1 MSTDALP
8 LFLRSL
14 GLFTMLREHE
24 AAITRAETDNWGYRR
39 FLRHLA
45 ETEANSRLARRVE
58 RLLKESGLPANETLA
73 ALDPAKFSPQ
83 PRRLLPTLRSG
94 EFVRRGDSICA
105 FGLPGTGKS
114 AFVCALCR
122 DLVEQHQLKV
132 LFQPAFKLVTRL
144 LVAKRDLQLPA
155 ALTKLNRFDVIVVDD
170 ISYITQTVE
179 ENDVLFAF
187 FAERY
192 ERQKSVIVTS
202 NLVYSQWGQ
211 IFKNSMTAAAIIDR
225 LIHRGTQLEFEG
237 ESFRARAAKE
247 RKRQA

>member
-1 MSTDALP
+1 MSADALP

-14 GLFTMLREHE
+14 GLFAMEREHE
-24 AAITRAETDNWGYRR
+24 AAITSAETDNWGYRR

-45 ETEANSRLARRVE
+45 ETEANARLARRVE
-58 RLLKESGLPANETLA
+58 RLLKESGLPNHETLA

-83 PRRLLPTLRSG
+83 PRRLLPTLRTG
-94 EFVRRGDSICA
+94 EFVRRGDSLCA

-114 AFVCALCR
+114 AYVCALCR

-132 LFQPAFKLVTRL
+132 LFMPAFKLVTKL
-144 LVAKRDLQLPA
+144 LVARRELQLPA
-155 ALTKLNRFDVIVVDD
+155 ALAKLNRFEVVIVDD
-170 ISYITQTVE
+170 ISYITQTIE

-192 ERQKSVIVTS
+192 DRQKSVIVTS

-211 IFKNSMTAAAIIDR
+211 IFKNYMTAAAIVDR
-225 LIHRGTQLEFEG
+225 LVHRGTQLEFVG
-237 ESFRARAAKE
+237 ESFRARAAKD
-247 RKRQA
+247 RKRQT

>member
-8 LFLRSL
+8 IFLRAL
-14 GLFTMLREHE
+14 GLFTMAREHE
-24 AAITRAETDNWGYRR
+24 AAITRAETDNWGYQR
-39 FLRHLA
+39 FLRHLV
-45 ETEANSRLARRVE
+45 ETEANARLARRIE

-73 ALDPAKFSPQ
+73 TLDPAKFSPQ

-94 EFVRRGDSICA
+94 EFVRRGDALCA

-114 AFVCALCR
+114 AYVCALCR

-132 LFQPAFKLVTRL
+132 LFLPAFKLVTKL

-155 ALTKLNRFDVIVVDD
+155 ALTKLNRFDVVIVDD
-170 ISYITQTVE
+170 ISYITQSIE

-192 ERQKSVIVTS
+192 ERQKSVIVTA
-202 NLVYSQWGQ
+202 NLVYSEWGQ

-225 LIHRGTQLEFEG
+225 LIHRGTQLEFSG
-237 ESFRARAAKE
+237 ESFRARAAKA
-247 RKRQA
+247 RRP

>member
-1 MSTDALP
+1 
-8 LFLRSL
+8 
-14 GLFTMLREHE
+14 
-24 AAITRAETDNWGYRR
+24 
-39 FLRHLA
+39 
-45 ETEANSRLARRVE
+45 
-58 RLLKESGLPANETLA
+58 
-73 ALDPAKFSPQ
+73 
-83 PRRLLPTLRSG
+83 
-94 EFVRRGDSICA
+94 
-105 FGLPGTGKS
+105 
-114 AFVCALCR
+114 
-122 DLVEQHQLKV
+122 VEQHQLKV

-155 ALTKLNRFDVIVVDD
+155 ALTKLNRFEVIVVDD